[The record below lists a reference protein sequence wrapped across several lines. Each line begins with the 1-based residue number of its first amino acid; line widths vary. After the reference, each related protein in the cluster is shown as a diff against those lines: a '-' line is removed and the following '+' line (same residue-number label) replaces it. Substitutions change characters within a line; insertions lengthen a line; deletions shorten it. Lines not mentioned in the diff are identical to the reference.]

1 MATAIILACLILS
14 VLLMLALVYDL
25 RGQLLRQVTKRP

>member
-25 RGQLLRQVTKRP
+25 WLLRQVTKQP